1 MVLIPT
7 RVKCCAW
14 KWRRENMC
22 TNWKRWE
29 RVTGRLAIGLI
40 SLCLAVL
47 EIGCASTP
55 PPLPTALPLGNDASL
70 TSLGCEVPAIP
81 LGAATNRDLILYT
94 VQLLATVKVCQSALV
109 NVCGVGAGG
118 GVHE

>member
-1 MVLIPT
+1 MVRTPT

-22 TNWKRWE
+22 TSWKRWA
-29 RVTGRLAIGLI
+29 RVTGRLGIGLI

-55 PPLPTALPLGNDASL
+55 QPLPTALPLGNDPSL

-81 LGAATNRDLILYT
+81 LGVATNRDLILYT

-118 GVHE
+118 GAHE